1 MSLQNDLSSIA
12 TMRAFPRAET
22 KTGTYFGSQDAQ
34 SGVISFKGIPFAK
47 APVGELRWL
56 PPQELEESSAGHA
69 ALKFGDVPLQNLT
82 NADKAAGY
90 NASEDILKLNIWTS
104 DTKLDNKPVMVY
116 IHGGSFIA
124 EAAARPEYSG
134 QYIVEQNPDIIVVTI
149 DYRVNTMGFANLKDV
164 PGYSD
169 KYAAA
174 GYLGILDDIAALKW
188 IKENIASFGGDPN
201 NVTIFGESAG
211 GGSVADL
218 LASTAASG
226 LFAKA
231 IVQSGGLNLTYTQEQ
246 YEALDQVGEIMKATG
261 AQNMNDLLALN
272 KEQILKVWDIQT
284 QKVGPEGGSA
294 IGNIQGMPLRGEG
307 SILPE
312 DPYAALEAGV
322 NSNIPLLIGTTGDEW
337 RYWNYALNGWIENQD
352 ITFGVYA
359 DITANKRTNYESQVS
374 PENKQYLDAY
384 FASLNIPQDAYSLKY
399 PGIWENTEIANDVLF
414 RMPAVEM
421 ANAHANAGG
430 DTYMYYFDKKS
441 DANDWIGSAHGS
453 ELSYVF
459 YNLDHVAVE
468 TGTIDPVL
476 AKQMVTMW
484 TNFARSGNPSTQ
496 ELAWTPYTEQN
507 GATMVVGANGEL
519 SMQNN
524 FKATQNE
531 LLEKSGINLKYFS
544 LESNAMD
551 NSYNVD
557 LMGFESPLMF

>member
-1 MSLQNDLSSIA
+1 MKL
-12 TMRAFPRAET
+12 
-22 KTGTYFGSQDAQ
+22 
-34 SGVISFKGIPFAK
+34 AK
-47 APVGELRWL
+47 N
-56 PPQELEESSAGHA
+56 S
-69 ALKFGDVPLQNLT
+69 
-82 NADKAAGY
+82 
-90 NASEDILKLNIWTS
+90 LKLNIWTS

-116 IHGGSFIA
+116 IHGGSFISDG
-124 EAAARPEYSG
+124 AAVPVYNG

-149 DYRVNTMGFANLKDV
+149 DYRVNTLGFANLKDV

-169 KYAAA
+169 KYASA

-188 IKENIASFGGDPN
+188 IKENIASFGGNPN

-218 LASTAASG
+218 LASPAASG

-246 YEALDQVGEIMKATG
+246 YESLDQIGEIMKATG

-284 QKVGPEGGSA
+284 QKVGPEGIST
-294 IGNIQGMPLRGEG
+294 IGNIQGFPLRGEG
-307 SILPE
+307 SILPA

-322 NSNIPLLIGTTGDEW
+322 NSDVPLLIGTTSDEW
-337 RYWNYALNGWIENQD
+337 RYWNYITDVWIGD
-352 ITFGVYA
+352 KDLAFGVYA
-359 DITANKRTNYESQVS
+359 DITANKRANYESQVS

-384 FASLNIPQDAYSLKY
+384 FASLNIPQDAYSAKY
-399 PGIWENTEIANDVLF
+399 PGIWENTELANDVMF

-421 ANAHANAGG
+421 ANAHSNGG
-430 DTYMYYFDKKS
+430 GQSYMYYFGKKS
-441 DANDWIGSAHGS
+441 DANDWIGAAHAS

-459 YNLDHVAVE
+459 YNLNHKAVA
-468 TGTIDPVL
+468 TGTVDPTL

-484 TNFARSGNPSTQ
+484 TNFARSGDPSIP
-496 ELAWTPYTEQN
+496 ELAWTPYTQQN
-507 GATMVVGANGEL
+507 GATMVVGPTGEL

-531 LLEKSGINLKYFS
+531 LLEKSGIDLKYFS
-544 LESNAMD
+544 LESSEQAGD
-551 NSYNVD
+551 ID
-557 LMGFESPLMF
+557 LMGFDTPLMF